1 MKNSGKDSGGF
12 YRELASLVLP
22 ITVQNLMTALV
33 SAADVVMA
41 GAVSQT
47 ALSAVS
53 LASQVQF
60 VLSLFYAGLTIG
72 TTVLASQ
79 YWGKG
84 DQRAVEQVLGI
95 ALKFS
100 GLISAVFFIGAAFF
114 PRWLMMIFTS
124 DGQLIRAGIPYLR
137 IVSVSYLFMGVSQI
151 YLCIMKNAGKAVLST
166 VISSSAMILNI
177 ILNAVLIFGLLGF
190 PKLGIAG
197 AAAATAVSRFLELIW
212 CMAIARTP
220 GAVKIHLRDIVH
232 CQKVLFKDFIRYTGP
247 VLANEMAWG
256 LGFTMYSVIMG
267 HLGSDAVA
275 ANSVA
280 NVVKNLVTSLC
291 LGVGSGGG
299 ILLGT
304 VLGRGEVRRAKEY
317 AGRLLRTA
325 VLSGVLGGGIILLAR
340 PLILSLSGLTDTA
353 EGYLSA
359 MLLICSYYVIGK
371 ALNATLVAGIFCAGG
386 DTRFGLV
393 CDTINMWL
401 FVVPLGLL
409 CAFVFKMPVLVVYF
423 VISLDEIVKIPFEVG
438 HYKKYQWLNILT
450 RDLENPDQDA
460 AVSTS

>member
-1 MKNSGKDSGGF
+1 MKSSVKESGGF

-33 SAADVVMA
+33 SAADVVMS

-53 LASQVQF
+53 LASQIQF

-84 DQRAVEQVLGI
+84 DKRAVEQVLGI

-100 GLISAVFFIGAAFF
+100 SLISAVFFIGAAFF
-114 PRWLMMIFTS
+114 SRQLMMIFTS
-124 DGQLIRAGIPYLR
+124 DGQLIVAGIPYLR

-151 YLCIMKNAGKAVLST
+151 YLCIMKNAGKAMLST
-166 VISSSAMILNI
+166 VISSTAMILNI

-190 PKLGIAG
+190 PRLGIAG
-197 AAAATAVSRFLELIW
+197 AAAATTISRLLELVW
-212 CMAIARTP
+212 CMAIARFP
-220 GAVKIHLRDIVH
+220 GAVKIHLRDILH
-232 CQKVLFKDFIRYTGP
+232 CHKVLFKDFTRYTVP

-304 VLGRGEVRRAKEY
+304 ILGRGEAQRAKSY
-317 AGRLLRTA
+317 AGRLLQTA
-325 VLSGVLGGGIILLAR
+325 VLSGALGGGIILLAR
-340 PLILSLSGLTDTA
+340 PLILSLSDLSGTA
-353 EGYLSA
+353 EGYLSV
-359 MLLICSYYVIGK
+359 MLLICAYYVIGK
-371 ALNATLVAGIFCAGG
+371 AINATMIAGIFCAGG
-386 DTRFGLV
+386 DTSFGLI
-393 CDTINMWL
+393 CDTVNMWF

-409 CAFVFKMPVLVVYF
+409 CAFVFKLPVLVVYF
-423 VISLDEIVKIPFEVG
+423 VISLDEIVKIPFEVR

-450 RDLENPDQDA
+450 RDLDSQDQDA
-460 AVSTS
+460 FASTS